1 MTTANVKNALQ
12 SVNAEITKA
21 QHTLEQELKVY
32 DAYVPLQ
39 PQRRKHLDTAQAHER
54 AGRGFSQLTESIQ
67 NIMNEI
73 KSELGVAV
81 NDLGNDLGSEVD
93 SLI

>member
-21 QHTLEQELKVY
+21 QHTLEQELEVY

-39 PQRRKHLDTAQAHER
+39 PQRRKHLDIAQAH
-54 AGRGFSQLTESIQ
+54 GC
-67 NIMNEI
+67 
-73 KSELGVAV
+73 
-81 NDLGNDLGSEVD
+81 
-93 SLI
+93 